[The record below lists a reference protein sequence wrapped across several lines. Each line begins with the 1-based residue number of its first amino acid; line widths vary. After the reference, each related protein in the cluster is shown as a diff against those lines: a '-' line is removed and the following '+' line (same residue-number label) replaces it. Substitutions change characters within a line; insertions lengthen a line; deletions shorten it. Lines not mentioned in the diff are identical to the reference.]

1 LQYRWLIAVAVLAAA
16 GCGQHDQPAAT
27 SAAETNAP
35 ADVFVQLFE
44 WRWPD
49 VAAECENFLGPAGY
63 AAVQVSPAQEHVKG
77 PAWWTRYQPV
87 SYKIESRGGTRAE
100 FADMV
105 QRCADAGV
113 DIYADTLT
121 NHMASVGSGEG
132 VAGSAYTEYNYPV
145 PYEFD
150 DFHHCGRYDDDVI
163 RDYQDLW
170 EIQNCMLGTLADL
183 DTANPSVQSKIASYL
198 NDLLSLGVAG
208 FRMDAA
214 KHMSHEDIHGILQ
227 YVDGDPLVFQE
238 VIDRGG
244 EPIDAYAYLDNG
256 RVTEFKFPMA
266 MVEAFEN
273 GALDSL
279 NGFDSQPG
287 WLPADQAIIF
297 VDNHDLQRGHAG
309 PAEIMN
315 YKDGARYD
323 IAVAFMLAY
332 PYGYPM
338 VMSSYYFDDS
348 DQGPP
353 DSAPTDENGSCN
365 EAWVCEHRRGSIAN
379 MVKFRRATAG
389 TGIVNWKIVGDGV
402 LSFGRGDKG
411 HVVINIGDQAI
422 NMEISSSLPPGQYCD
437 LISGGVGDDA
447 CTGSPITVGDDGV
460 IAVSLEPLSAAAI
473 LAHE

>member
-1 LQYRWLIAVAVLAAA
+1 
-16 GCGQHDQPAAT
+16 
-27 SAAETNAP
+27 
-35 ADVFVQLFE
+35 
-44 WRWPD
+44 
-49 VAAECENFLGPAGY
+49 
-63 AAVQVSPAQEHVKG
+63 
-77 PAWWTRYQPV
+77 
-87 SYKIESRGGTRAE
+87 
-100 FADMV
+100 MV

-150 DFHHCGRYDDDVI
+150 DFHHCGRYDDDII

-183 DTANPSVQSKIASYL
+183 DTANPSVQSKIAGYL
-198 NDLLSLGVAG
+198 NDLLDLGVAG

-214 KHMSHEDIHGILQ
+214 KHMSYEDIHDILQ
-227 YVDGDPLVFQE
+227 IVDGDPLVFQE

-244 EPIDAYAYLDNG
+244 EAIDANDYLGNG
-256 RVTEFKFPMA
+256 SVTEFKFPMV
-266 MVEAFEN
+266 MVEAFEK
-273 GALDSL
+273 GDLASL

-338 VMSSYYFDDS
+338 VMSSYRFEDS

-353 DSAPTDENGSCN
+353 DSAPISKNDACDD
-365 EAWVCEHRRGSIAN
+365 AWVCEHRRGSIAN

-389 TGIVNWKIVGDGV
+389 TGIVNWKIVGDDV

-411 HVVINIGDQAI
+411 HVVINIGEQAASVSLAT
-422 NMEISSSLPPGQYCD
+422 NMPASEYHD
-437 LISGGVGDDA
+437 LISGSLV
-447 CTGSPITVGDDGV
+447 VNVNDDGS
-460 IAVSLEPLSAAAI
+460 IDVSIKPLSIIAI
-473 LAHE
+473 VSGG